1 MVGIAWIEG
10 VKGIEGIDNL
20 YIQLRI
26 MIPSL
31 SLSLPPS
38 HYKCVYNMYTY
49 IYIDIHTYIHTHIY
63 IY

>member
-20 YIQLRI
+20 YVQLRI

-31 SLSLPPS
+31 SLSPS
-38 HYKCVYNMYTY
+38 HYKCVYNMYTH
-49 IYIDIHTYIHTHIY
+49 IYIDIHTYTHIY
-63 IY
+63 IYTNI